1 MKTAFVT
8 GGTGF
13 VGLNLIDALNSAGW
27 SVTALHRPG
36 ADTTELA
43 ALGAKLA
50 PGDIVDAASL
60 SRAIPE
66 GVDAVFHV
74 AGSINVW
81 RTKNDEQTR
90 INVDGTRNMVEAAL
104 AAKAKRFVHVS
115 TLSTFG
121 DQDGPISEDTPQH
134 AAGSW
139 INYERTKWQAEQEVK
154 KGVAKGLHG
163 VIVCPC
169 AIVGPRD
176 RHGWARL
183 YHDIALEKVPA
194 IPPGGGT
201 FNDVRAVAE
210 GLIAAAEKGRAGE
223 IYILSGERLSF
234 QDIFNMAA
242 AEFGVAAP
250 KKIAPKALLY
260 VMGWIS
266 DMVGRLTGKEP
277 DMTPEMASIMCGWK
291 ICNSTKAE
299 RELGYRPRPIKQ
311 ALHDSIAWLQER
323 DLLPKGRGAG

>member
-13 VGLNLIDALNSAGW
+13 VGLNLIEALHNAGW
-27 SVTALHRPG
+27 TVTALHRPG
-36 ADTTELA
+36 ADTAELT

-60 SRAIPE
+60 RRAIPD

-81 RTKNDEQTR
+81 RVKNDEQTR

-104 AAKAKRFVHVS
+104 AANAKRFVHVS

-121 DQDGPISEDTPQH
+121 DQDGPINEETPQH
-134 AAGSW
+134 AASSW
-139 INYERTKWQAEQEVK
+139 INYERTKWLAEQEVK

-169 AIVGPRD
+169 AIIGPRD

-183 YHDIALEKVPA
+183 YRDIALEKVPA

-223 IYILSGERLSF
+223 IYILTGERLSF

-242 AEFGVAAP
+242 AEFGVAPP

-260 VMGWIS
+260 AMGWIS
-266 DMVGRLTGKEP
+266 DRIGRLTGKEP
-277 DMTPEMASIMCGWK
+277 DMTPEMATIMCDWK
-291 ICNSTKAE
+291 IADTTKAE

-311 ALHDSIAWLQER
+311 ALHDSIVWLQER
-323 DLLPKGRGAG
+323 NLLPKGKK